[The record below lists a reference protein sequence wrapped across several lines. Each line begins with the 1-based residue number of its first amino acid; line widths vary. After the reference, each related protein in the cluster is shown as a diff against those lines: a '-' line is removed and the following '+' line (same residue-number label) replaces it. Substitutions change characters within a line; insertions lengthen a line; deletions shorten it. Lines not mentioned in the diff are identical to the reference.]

1 MTAMATPTGMTT
13 ALTAATTAGS
23 TCATSVTATS
33 PTATTGATTTSPTA
47 TTGVT
52 TTSPTATAGVTAASA
67 TTGGRGLCTA
77 TPLGFLSRIVTRLR
91 LLRPDGRNTLRDG
104 NFERLGRL
112 R

>member
-23 TCATSVTATS
+23 TCATSVTA
-33 PTATTGATTTSPTA
+33 TSPTA

-104 NFERLGRL
+104 TFERLGRL